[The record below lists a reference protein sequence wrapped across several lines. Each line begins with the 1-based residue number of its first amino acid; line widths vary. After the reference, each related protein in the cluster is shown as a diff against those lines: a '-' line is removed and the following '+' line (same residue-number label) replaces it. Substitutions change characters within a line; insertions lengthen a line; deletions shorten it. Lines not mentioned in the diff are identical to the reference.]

1 MLRTDFKR
9 IPRLSTARM
18 ELRALRD
25 SDAADVFRLRA
36 SPAVMR
42 HIPKPI
48 GTRQE
53 EGLQLV
59 REFHHAAAG
68 GNAIMWAI
76 TVKGSDVLLGYIGF
90 WRILKEHH
98 RAEIGY
104 ALHPD
109 LWGQG
114 LMSEAVAAVV
124 DHGFRK
130 IGLHSVEA
138 AVTPDNAASIHVLEH
153 NGFVLEGHLRENIL
167 VNGIF
172 RDTLVF
178 TRHATARASHPATQS
193 P

>member
-9 IPRLSTARM
+9 IPRLTTPRL
-18 ELRALRD
+18 ELRALV
-25 SDAADVFRLRA
+25 DADAGDVFRLRS

-42 HIPKPI
+42 YIPKPI
-48 GTRQE
+48 GTRAG
-53 EGLQLV
+53 EGLELV
-59 REFHHAAAG
+59 REFRNAAAG

-76 TVKGSDVLLGYIGF
+76 TVKGSPQLLGYIGF

-114 LMSEAVAAVV
+114 LTSEAVAAVV

-138 AVTPDNAASIHVLEH
+138 AVTPDNTASIRVLER
-153 NGFVLEGHLRENIL
+153 NGFVREGHLKENIL

-172 RDTLVF
+172 RDTLIY
-178 TRHATARASHPATQS
+178 TRLGVAAT
-193 P
+193 

>member
-9 IPRLSTARM
+9 IPRLSTPRL
-18 ELRALRD
+18 ELRAMQD
-25 SDAADVFRLRA
+25 DDAGDVFQLRA

-48 GTRQE
+48 GTRTA
-53 EGLQLV
+53 EGLELV
-59 REFHHAAAG
+59 REFRNAAAA

-76 TVKGSDVLLGYIGF
+76 TVKGSRRLLGYIGF

-114 LMSEAVAAVV
+114 LMSEAVAAVLE
-124 DHGFRK
+124 HGFRK

-138 AVTPDNAASIHVLEH
+138 AVTPDNTASIRVLEH
-153 NGFVLEGHLRENIL
+153 NGFVLEGHLKENIL

-172 RDTLVF
+172 RDTLVY
-178 TRHATARASHPATQS
+178 TRHGSLPASA
-193 P
+193 